1 MKKPLFTPEQL
12 FSLKPKTIEKRMN
25 HYYQD
30 TRDAKSTIQ
39 FLVALQ
45 VRDEIGGE
53 DFSFFMK
60 ELVRR
65 IFLKSKTS
73 RTLRRYHVYFKE
85 YFSSKEWK
93 LVYLHLFA
101 AKSFIKEKVEK
112 VMNQVIM
119 TPLRGLVGS

>member
-60 ELVRR
+60 ELSKEQNFSYFASLLCLFQR
-65 IFLKSKTS
+65 IFFFKRMETGLLALIRSKIIYQ
-73 RTLRRYHVYFKE
+73 RK
-85 YFSSKEWK
+85 
-93 LVYLHLFA
+93 
-101 AKSFIKEKVEK
+101 
-112 VMNQVIM
+112 
-119 TPLRGLVGS
+119 G